1 MPEQKQTKTASFL
14 SSLLPEIKTEVGFNA
29 PQLIQAG
36 AIVFIAATL
45 IILAYFTIKKLF

>member
-1 MPEQKQTKTASFL
+1 MEEKPTKTASFL

-36 AIVFIAATL
+36 AIVFIVAVA
-45 IILAYFTIKKLF
+45 IIFSWFAIKKVVK

>member
-1 MPEQKQTKTASFL
+1 MEQQTKTSSFL

-36 AIVFIAATL
+36 AIVFICATL
-45 IILAYFTIKKLF
+45 VILAYFAIKKIF